1 MLVLILNQMLLVANG
16 HFAPVDGSEIPKRTS
31 YNNTFPGVDFRK
43 NKEELPANTQG
54 TSPPKSRKRN
64 KIFFI
69 LVEILT
75 AKKQKDRRAIFRLE
89 GRCKLLR

>member
-16 HFAPVDGSEIPKRTS
+16 HFAPVEGREIPNRSS

-43 NKEELPANTQG
+43 NKEGLPAYTQG

-64 KIFFI
+64 TIFFI
-69 LVEILT
+69 LVEFLT
-75 AKKQKDRRAIFRLE
+75 AKKQKDRRANFRLE
-89 GRCKLLR
+89 DRCKLLR